1 MLVLDREFVRTHLT
15 YAACIPLMRDAMC
28 ALSRGDT
35 RQPLRS
41 IIPLAQGRAF
51 GVMPGALSADG
62 VFGAKLVSVYP
73 ENHAAG
79 LQSHQGAVALFDPET
94 GALSALV
101 HAGEVTGIR
110 TAAASAAATQALA
123 RSDASRLA
131 ILGTGEQAAAHVRAL
146 HAALPLS
153 SVTIWGRS
161 MERAVA
167 LAARLTDETGLSVKA
182 AATVAEAAADADIIC
197 TTTTSPQPI
206 LHAADVPPG
215 CHVNVV
221 GSSYD
226 GPVEIDDDLVV
237 RARFIADF
245 RAGVLAQGSEFLSAK
260 RAGRVDDD
268 HVVAEIGEV
277 FLGLKPGRTSDQ
289 EVTVYK
295 SLGHVAQDL
304 ASARYLLDLA
314 RTLNQGVNVPF

>member
-1 MLVLDREFVRTHLT
+1 MLVLNREFVRTHLT
-15 YAACIPLMRDAMC
+15 YAACIPLMREAMS
-28 ALSRGDT
+28 AVSRGDT

-41 IIPLAQGRAF
+41 IIPLAQCRAF
-51 GVMPGALSADG
+51 GVMPGTLAADG

-79 LQSHQGAVALFDPET
+79 LQSHQGAVVLFDPAT

-101 HAGEVTGIR
+101 HAGEITGIR
-110 TAAASAAATQALA
+110 TAAASAAASQVLA
-123 RSDASRLA
+123 RPEASRLTV
-131 ILGTGEQAAAHVRAL
+131 LGTGEQAVAHVRAFHVAFRL
-146 HAALPLS
+146 A

-161 MERAVA
+161 LERAVA
-167 LAARLTDETGLSVKA
+167 LAAHLAQETGLPVA
-182 AATVAEAAADADIIC
+182 AAPTITEAVAKADIVC
-197 TTTTSPQPI
+197 TTTASAQPI
-206 LHAADVPPG
+206 LRADDVPPG
-215 CHVNVV
+215 CHLNLV

-237 RARFIADF
+237 RARFIADS
-245 RAGVLAQGSEFLSAK
+245 RAGVLAQGAEFLSAK

-277 FLGLKPGRTSDQ
+277 FLGLKPGRTSEQ
-289 EVTVYK
+289 EVTAYK

-304 ASARYLLDLA
+304 ASARYLFDLA
-314 RTLNQGVNVPF
+314 GTLDEDVRVAF

>member
-1 MLVLDREFVRTHLT
+1 MLILDRDFVRNHLT
-15 YAACIPLMRDAMC
+15 YAACIPLMRDAMS
-28 ALSRGDT
+28 ALSRGET

-41 IIPLAQGRAF
+41 IVPLENGRAF

-62 VFGAKLVSVYP
+62 VFGAKLVSVFP
-73 ENHAAG
+73 QNHAAG
-79 LQSHQGAVALFDPET
+79 LQSHQGAVVVFDPVT
-94 GALSALV
+94 GALSAMV

-110 TAAASAAATQALA
+110 TAAASAAASQILA
-123 RSDASRLA
+123 RPDASRLA
-131 ILGTGEQAAAHVRAL
+131 VLGTGEQAAAHVRAF
-146 HAALPLS
+146 HVAFRLS

-161 MERAVA
+161 TQQAAA
-167 LAARLTDETGLSVKA
+167 LAVRLAQETGLPVVSTP
-182 AATVAEAAADADIIC
+182 TVAGAVAQADIIC
-197 TTTTSPQPI
+197 TTTASAQPI
-206 LHAADVPPG
+206 LHAADVPSG
-215 CHVNVV
+215 CHVNLV

-226 GPVEIDDDLVV
+226 GPVEIDDDLVA

-245 RAGVLAQGSEFLSAK
+245 RAGVLAQGAEFLSAK

-277 FLGLKPGRTSDQ
+277 FLGLKPGRTSDR
-289 EVTVYK
+289 EITIYK

-314 RTLNQGVNVPF
+314 RTLNQGVPVPF

>member
-79 LQSHQGAVALFDPET
+79 LQSHQGGVALFDPET

-123 RSDASRLA
+123 RADASRLA

-146 HAALPLS
+146 HAAVPLS

-167 LAARLTDETGLSVKA
+167 LAARLSDETGLTVA
-182 AATVAEAAADADIIC
+182 AVATVAEAAADADIIC
-197 TTTTSPQPI
+197 TTTASAQPI
-206 LHAADVPPG
+206 LHAADVPSG
-215 CHVNVV
+215 CHINVV

-237 RARFIADF
+237 RARFIADS
-245 RAGVLAQGSEFLSAK
+245 RAGVLAQGAEFLSAK

-277 FLGLKPGRTSDQ
+277 FLGLKPGRTSDR
-289 EVTVYK
+289 EITVYK

-314 RTLNQGVNVPF
+314 LSLNQGVHIPF

>member
-1 MLVLDREFVRTHLT
+1 MLILDRDFVRTHLT
-15 YAACIPLMRDAMC
+15 YAACIPLMREAMS
-28 ALSRGDT
+28 ALSRGET

-41 IIPLAQGRAF
+41 IVPLDQGRAF

-73 ENHAAG
+73 ENHAKG

-94 GALSALV
+94 GVLSALV

-110 TAAASAAATQALA
+110 TAAASAAASLILA
-123 RSDASRLA
+123 RPDASRLA
-131 ILGTGEQAAAHVRAL
+131 VLGTGEQAAAHVRAF
-146 HAALPLS
+146 HVAFSLS

-161 MERAVA
+161 MARAVA
-167 LAARLTDETGLSVKA
+167 LAAHLSQETGLPIVA
-182 AATVAEAAADADIIC
+182 APSVAEAVAAADMIC
-197 TTTTSPQPI
+197 TTTASAQPI
-206 LHAADVPPG
+206 LRATDVPSG
-215 CHVNVV
+215 CHVNLV

-226 GPVEIDDDLVV
+226 GPVEADDDLVAC
-237 RARFIADF
+237 ARFIADS
-245 RAGVLAQGSEFLSAK
+245 RAGVLAQGAEFLSAK

-277 FLGLKPGRTSDQ
+277 FLGLKPGRTSKQ
-289 EVTVYK
+289 EITVYK

-314 RTLNQGVNVPF
+314 RGLNQGVQVPF

>member
-1 MLVLDREFVRTHLT
+1 MLVLNREFVRTHLT
-15 YAACIPLMRDAMC
+15 YAACIPLMREAMS
-28 ALSRGDT
+28 AFSRGDT

-51 GVMPGALSADG
+51 GVMPGTLAADG

-79 LQSHQGAVALFDPET
+79 LQSHQGAVALFDPAT
-94 GALSALV
+94 GALSAVV
-101 HAGEVTGIR
+101 HAGEITGIR
-110 TAAASAAATQALA
+110 TAAASAAASQVLA
-123 RSDASRLA
+123 RADASRLTV
-131 ILGTGEQAAAHVRAL
+131 LGTGEQALAHVRAF
-146 HAALPLS
+146 HAAFRLT

-161 MERAVA
+161 LERAVA
-167 LAARLTDETGLSVKA
+167 LAARLVKETGLPVAA
-182 AATVAEAAADADIIC
+182 AATVAEAVAKADIVC
-197 TTTTSPQPI
+197 TTTASPQPI
-206 LHAADVPPG
+206 LRADDVPPG
-215 CHVNVV
+215 CHLNLV

-237 RARFIADF
+237 RARFFADS
-245 RAGVLAQGSEFLSAK
+245 RAGVLAQGAEFLSAK

-268 HVVAEIGEV
+268 HVIAEIGEV
-277 FLGLKPGRTSDQ
+277 FLGLKRGRASKQ

-304 ASARYLLDLA
+304 ASARYLFDLA
-314 RTLNQGVNVPF
+314 GILDEGVSVPF

>member
-1 MLVLDREFVRTHLT
+1 MLILDRDFVRTHLT
-15 YAACIPLMRDAMC
+15 YAACIPLMREAMS
-28 ALSRGDT
+28 ALSRGET

-41 IIPLAQGRAF
+41 IVPLDSGRAF

-73 ENHAAG
+73 QNHAKG

-94 GALSALV
+94 GALSAMV

-110 TAAASAAATQALA
+110 TAAASAAASQALA
-123 RSDASRLA
+123 RRDASRLA
-131 ILGTGEQAAAHVRAL
+131 VLGSGEQAAAHVRAF
-146 HAALPLS
+146 HVAFNLS
-153 SVTIWGRS
+153 SVMIWGRS
-161 MERAVA
+161 MARAVT
-167 LAARLTDETGLSVKA
+167 LAERLSQETGLPVA
-182 AATVAEAAADADIIC
+182 AAPSVAEAVAQADVVC
-197 TTTTSPQPI
+197 TTTASAQPI
-206 LHAADVPPG
+206 LRAANVPDG
-215 CHVNVV
+215 CHVNLV

-226 GPVEIDDDLVV
+226 GPVEADEDLVV
-237 RARFIADF
+237 RARFIADS
-245 RAGVLAQGSEFLSAK
+245 RPGVLAQGAEFLSAK

-289 EVTVYK
+289 EVTIYK

-314 RTLNQGVNVPF
+314 LTLNQGVHVPF